1 MYNDPRKLL
10 LKNVHDLKT
19 ILNDVEQHTES
30 LLNFKLMCKSVA
42 VAIASGNKIL
52 IAGNGGSANDASH
65 LATELGVRF
74 EKTRK
79 PYAAISLAAD
89 VGILTATANDFDYT
103 QVFARQVEALGNK
116 GDIFIGISTS
126 GNSENIVN
134 ALNVAKNKE
143 LTTFLLTGNN
153 RNTKCEQSA
162 ETTVN
167 VSSDNTARIQEL
179 HRIYYHSLC
188 EFLEKTL

>member
-167 VSSDNTARIQEL
+167 GSIVTGKQKCS
-179 HRIYYHSLC
+179 
-188 EFLEKTL
+188 